1 MTTIKTEKMCKL
13 SGCKKRGTE
22 YCKQSCYPFVLM
34 HGHDGNCGYF
44 GINNVPHSYR
54 NLTSEILNELSLP
67 KEYLTQFSKIFTK
80 IGDIID
86 NQNVGLYLFSKASGT
101 GKTTVAVALMNEYL
115 IYRVEDYFKKLQT
128 TSVDDKRP
136 TLDYSPVF
144 FVSSSEF
151 QNIYNGQFRDS
162 DGDLSERYKTFKN
175 RMKKTDLLVID
186 DIAVRNVTEAF
197 NNELFEVIDYRTSNK
212 KPMIITSNVSLSEL
226 ERTLGQRITS
236 RIKGACVPVGFVGN
250 DKRKV
255 ELKL

>member
-1 MTTIKTEKMCKL
+1 MNVIETEKICKL
-13 SGCKKRGTE
+13 TGCKKRGTSL
-22 YCKQSCYPFVLM
+22 CNQSCYPFVLM
-34 HGHDGNCGYF
+34 HGYDGNRGYW
-44 GINNVPHSYR
+44 GINNVPMSYR
-54 NLTSEILNELSLP
+54 DLTADVLNDLNLP

-115 IYRVEDYFKKLQT
+115 IYRVESYFKKLQKT
-128 TSVDDKRP
+128 DVEEKRP

-151 QNIYNGQFRDS
+151 QNIYNGQFRDNV
-162 DGDLSERYKTFKN
+162 GDLSERYKIFKD

-197 NNELFEVIDYRTSNK
+197 NNELFEVIDYRTANK

-226 ERTLGQRITS
+226 ERILGQRIAS
-236 RIKGACVPVGFVGN
+236 RLKGACVAVGFVGSDN
-250 DKRKV
+250 RKV